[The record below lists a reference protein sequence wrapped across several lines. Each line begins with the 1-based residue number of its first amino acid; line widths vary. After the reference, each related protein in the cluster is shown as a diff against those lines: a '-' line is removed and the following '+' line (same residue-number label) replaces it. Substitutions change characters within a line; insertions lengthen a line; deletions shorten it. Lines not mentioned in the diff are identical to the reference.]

1 MNASTFDDTQNEAK
15 RKTHSLSR
23 GENLDKRFG
32 GDKSVRAGT
41 RKCKRGRCLPMIG
54 RRLSINRAGWMI
66 GGGFDVLSSYH

>member
-1 MNASTFDDTQNEAK
+1 MHQRSTTRKTKRNAK
-15 RKTHSLSR
+15 RTVCR
-23 GENLDKRFG
+23 GGRIQINDLGEIK
-32 GDKSVRAGT
+32 AGT